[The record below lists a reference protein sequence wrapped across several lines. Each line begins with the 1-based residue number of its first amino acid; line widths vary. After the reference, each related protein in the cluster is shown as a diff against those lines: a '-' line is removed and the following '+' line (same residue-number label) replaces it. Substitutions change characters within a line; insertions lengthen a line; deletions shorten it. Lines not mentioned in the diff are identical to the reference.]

1 MGNEEIHHWYVVR
14 NGDLLLPLD
23 FIMMIM
29 MMTTMKMM
37 MKKKWWFVLV
47 EDVVEHQQQP
57 PHPPP
62 PPHLQVKKVFTSAK
76 HPPVQNSVK
85 DAVGDIVPLAIDYS
99 SLVHYSIPPPN
110 NNNLHHNHNVGGV
123 PVVIVVRGIV
133 VSSISIIV
141 RGIV

>member
-1 MGNEEIHHWYVVR
+1 MGNEEILHWYVVR

-47 EDVVEHQQQP
+47 EDVVGHQPHP

-62 PPHLQVKKVFTSAK
+62 PPHLQVKKVSTSAK

-85 DAVGDIVPLAIDYS
+85 DAVRDTVPLAIDYS

-110 NNNLHHNHNVGGV
+110 NSHHNRSVGGV

>member
-14 NGDLLLPLD
+14 NGDLLLHLD
-23 FIMMIM
+23 FIMV

-37 MKKKWWFVLV
+37 MKKKKWFVLV
-47 EDVVEHQQQP
+47 EDVVGHQHPP

-85 DAVGDIVPLAIDYS
+85 DAVRDIVPLAIDYS
-99 SLVHYSIPPPN
+99 SLVHYSILPPN
-110 NNNLHHNHNVGGV
+110 NNNHHNRSVGGV